1 MLIGRKGKR
10 EASPVGAVVILTLL
24 AGFLLFILS
33 LPEVDR
39 GELLDSIETGE
50 GDIVMDVV
58 PGDVETKTSSSSS
71 KSYAIENFKLDSD
84 IHSIDSVL
92 VSNLDLS
99 SNVFK
104 KDSKIYSFVPDWDA
118 STLGMSLNAFIQ
130 NYAGNGEL
138 TILLNGN
145 SIYSAEPVVG
155 NFLNVDLPATAMYK
169 GNNNLEI
176 VWDKK
181 GSNIFSSAKLGLDNV
196 LLRTD
201 TVGQDLNQDFTFSV
215 DSGEVVSATLN
226 SVIRRTSSTSTPLII
241 DLNGQTIYNQ
251 VPLSTILTLRM
262 PSESINAGSNV
273 LSFSIGQRGVYEIL
287 FSDLIVKTKKIE
299 GGDEYFFRLSD
310 VQSRNIVK
318 GRSNCFLEVVKSG
331 GDSDEVM
338 VDINGFTNTYSVR
351 PNKVSF
357 NVCNYL
363 VYGGNTISF
372 ASDDKLVLSSAK
384 LILS

>member
-1 MLIGRKGKR
+1 
-10 EASPVGAVVILTLL
+10 
-24 AGFLLFILS
+24 
-33 LPEVDR
+33 
-39 GELLDSIETGE
+39 
-50 GDIVMDVV
+50 
-58 PGDVETKTSSSSS
+58 
-71 KSYAIENFKLDSD
+71 
-84 IHSIDSVL
+84 
-92 VSNLDLS
+92 
-99 SNVFK
+99 
-104 KDSKIYSFVPDWDA
+104 
-118 STLGMSLNAFIQ
+118 
-130 NYAGNGEL
+130 
-138 TILLNGN
+138 
-145 SIYSAEPVVG
+145 
-155 NFLNVDLPATAMYK
+155 MYK

-201 TVGQDLNQDFTFSV
+201 TVGQDLNQDFTFSS

-226 SVIRRTSSTSTPLII
+226 SVIRRTSSTTTPLTIE
-241 DLNGQTIYNQ
+241 LNGETIYNQ

-262 PSESINAGSNV
+262 PRESINAGSNV

-287 FSDLIVKTKKIE
+287 FSDLVVKTKKIE

-310 VQSRNIVK
+310 VQARNIVK
-318 GRSNCFLEVVKSG
+318 GRSNCLLEVVKSG

-338 VDINGFTNTYSVR
+338 IDINGFTDTYSVR

-372 ASDDKLVLSSAK
+372 ASNDDLVLSSAK
-384 LILS
+384 LALV